1 MSDKTRP
8 SPLAPDAAK
17 PKPKPPIQKPR
28 HAAKEIAKA
37 CEGSNGVVAVVAK
50 KLSVSRDTVDR
61 AAAKYPEVRAAL
73 NEARETAIDVIEGTV
88 FARAISGDMRAAVF
102 VLESKGRKRGWGK
115 EPETSATEALAL
127 ALSQVLGAGARE
139 DGQARAAE
147 WRANLSNE
155 GG

>member
-28 HAAKEIAKA
+28 YTAKEIAKA

-73 NEARETAIDVIEGTV
+73 NEARETAIDAIEGRV
-88 FARAISGDMRAAVF
+88 IQRALEGDMRAAVF

-139 DGQARAAE
+139 DGQARAAT